1 MKFKLIN
8 CGIFLFLIT
17 AGFFH
22 KTFAQPYFSFPGGFS
37 YTINTPLNEVFDIT
51 PDGRRAA
58 VLTPSE
64 TGPTGASQVTII
76 DPVTGTRL
84 DTKVTGKGEIS
95 VKFAVLSDGIKVVAM
110 TDDFGNKYITIY
122 DMDQNGLLTQ
132 RAYTQLN
139 NNPGTS
145 INGSRICISPATRT
159 GFVSLSS
166 GNIRLVSF
174 NLDTGNVLHTF
185 ITPVSEYLNIY
196 ENGARRFLV
205 GGFNQT
211 LVFIDYSNPSNLQ
224 EYGRVTLPGSG
235 ASFGTWQ
242 LSTAISSDGQYVF
255 AGNGF
260 SLLSAINTTTRQ
272 VVGSINDARYRVR
285 QLKIFENGSTR
296 SLVMRGLEDGN
307 NALKGFALIN
317 AADPANLGVVNEVV
331 YGESIFGARDF
342 AISKDGKR
350 LYVGEYVTNVNG
362 KLTTYS
368 IPALSF
374 VREVQLPQ
382 TFEPVR
388 LETFGIRERVLAA
401 WLATPASRLYS
412 IPNLSNHVS
421 NFDSDFK
428 TDIGIFRPSTGLW
441 QWLQST
447 NNNTVSMQFGQA
459 EDIPVPADF
468 DGDEKTDL
476 AIFRP
481 GTSEWLILESSTGST
496 RIVQFGAGSD
506 TPVHADYD
514 GDGKVDIA
522 VFKRNP
528 NRWLILQSSN
538 GQVRIQKFGFG
549 RIKPVVGD
557 FDGEGKADLAF
568 FYNGTWQI
576 MNSTGS
582 TTVQQFGQP
591 TDIPISGDFDF
602 DGRTDIAV
610 FVPGSAT
617 WRIQQSFAG
626 LREVQ
631 FGQNLDLPVPA
642 DYDGDGKTDIAVF
655 RPSNANW
662 QILQSTN
669 NSTRNVQFGA
679 GTDIPL
685 TLQR

>member
-8 CGIFLFLIT
+8 CWIFLFLL
-17 AGFFH
+17 ASGFSH
-22 KTFAQPYFSFPGGFS
+22 KIFAQPYFNFPGGFS
-37 YTINTPLNEVFDIT
+37 YVINTPLNEVFDIT

-58 VLTPSE
+58 ILTPAE
-64 TGPTGASQVTII
+64 TGPNGNSQITII
-76 DPVTGTRL
+76 DPITGARL
-84 DTKVTGKGEIS
+84 DSKITGGGSIS
-95 VKFAVLSDGIKVVAM
+95 VKFAVLNDGIKVLAM
-110 TDDFGNKYITIY
+110 TDDFGNKYMTIY
-122 DMDQNGLLTQ
+122 DMNENGLLTQ
-132 RAYTQLN
+132 RANTQLN
-139 NNPGTS
+139 NNPGVS
-145 INGSRICISPATRT
+145 ILGSRICVSPATRT

-185 ITPVSEYLNIY
+185 ITPVSAYLNIY
-196 ENGARRFLV
+196 EDATRRFLV
-205 GGFNQT
+205 GGLNQT

-224 EYGRVTLPGSG
+224 EYGRVNLPSSG
-235 ASFGTWQ
+235 ASFGTWE

-260 SLLSAINTTTRQ
+260 SMLTAVNSTTRQ
-272 VVGSINDARYRVR
+272 VAGFVNNARYRVR
-285 QLKIFENGSTR
+285 QLKIFESGSTR
-296 SLVMRGLEDGN
+296 WLAMRGLEDGN
-307 NALKGFALIN
+307 NALKGFAMIN
-317 AADPANLGVVNEVV
+317 AADPANLSVANEIE

-342 AISKDGKR
+342 AISRDGKR
-350 LYVGEYVTNVNG
+350 LYVGAYAVNING

-368 IPALSF
+368 IPTLSF
-374 VREVQLPQ
+374 MWDLQLPQ

-388 LETFGIRERVLAA
+388 LEAFGSSRERVLAA
-401 WLATPASRLYS
+401 WLATPSSRLYS
-412 IPNLSNHVS
+412 IPNLSNRIS

-428 TDIGIFRPSTGLW
+428 TDIGVFRPSIA
-441 QWLQST
+441 QWLVMPSAGGIT
-447 NNNTVSMQFGQA
+447 FGISFGQPG
-459 EDIPVPADF
+459 DVPVPADY
-468 DGDEKTDL
+468 DGDERTDF
-476 AIFRP
+476 AVFRP
-481 GTSEWLILESSTGST
+481 TTGQWLILESTGT
-496 RIVQFGAGSD
+496 RIVQFGASSD

-522 VFKRNP
+522 VFKRYP
-528 NRWLILQSSN
+528 NRWMILQSSN

-576 MNSTGS
+576 LNSTG
-582 TTVQQFGQP
+582 TVTVQQFGQSGD
-591 TDIPISGDFDF
+591 TPISGDFDY

-610 FVPGSAT
+610 FVPNSAT

-631 FGQNLDLPVPA
+631 FGQNLDMPVPA
-642 DYDGDGKTDIAVF
+642 DYDGDGKTDIAIF
-655 RPSNANW
+655 RPSTANW
-662 QILQSTN
+662 QILQSSN
-669 NSTRNVQFGA
+669 NSTRNVQFGT